1 MPSSGVAGQRGEAMV
16 LRLARRSR
24 EVMHDRGWA
33 FIAADAG
40 SVGPSA
46 LVDA

>member
-1 MPSSGVAGQRGEAMV
+1 MPSFRVAGQRSEAMV
-16 LRLARRSR
+16 LRLARRSH
-24 EVMHDRGWA
+24 EVVHDSGWA

-40 SVGPSA
+40 RAGPSA

>member
-1 MPSSGVAGQRGEAMV
+1 MPSSGVAGQRSEAMV
-16 LRLARRSR
+16 LRLAQRSH
-24 EVMHDRGWA
+24 EVAHGRGWA

-40 SVGPSA
+40 SAGPSA

>member
-1 MPSSGVAGQRGEAMV
+1 MPSFGVAGQRSEAKV
-16 LRLARRSR
+16 LRLAQRSH

-40 SVGPSA
+40 SAGPSA